1 MTPRCV
7 PFVVGLRPSRLWLCW
22 IVGLCVA
29 LFAALPIFAMLPLPW
44 LAWSA
49 LAADGWLPGRS
60 RVDRIEVTAG
70 GRVVIAARG
79 ALSSGTVCDSS
90 VALPGL
96 IVLNL
101 RQDGRRRSVVVFA
114 DSAPGEAQRQLR
126 VFLRWFAAPAADSTF
141 IVQADKS

>member
-1 MTPRCV
+1 
-7 PFVVGLRPSRLWLCW
+7 
-22 IVGLCVA
+22 
-29 LFAALPIFAMLPLPW
+29 
-44 LAWSA
+44 
-49 LAADGWLPGRS
+49 
-60 RVDRIEVTAG
+60 
-70 GRVVIAARG
+70 
-79 ALSSGTVCDSS
+79 
-90 VALPGL
+90 LPGL